1 MSNELN
7 LSELETKLY
16 ELLKEKGVL
25 TIPDIQ
31 EINPRMVG
39 AFGKLKSR
47 GLANIVY
54 DKDEPIKQRRR
65 KIYPM
70 IPDELKTKEETPD
83 IDNGTTVI
91 NLGKIPYKPK
101 ESVSEKDEE
110 K

>member
-31 EINPRMVG
+31 EIDPRMVG

-47 GLANIVY
+47 GLAKVVR
-54 DKDEPIKQRRR
+54 DRDEPIKERRR
-65 KIYPM
+65 KIYP
-70 IPDELKTKEETPD
+70 IVPEKENSEDKQEVEP
-83 IDNGTTVI
+83 NG
-91 NLGKIPYKPK
+91 L
-101 ESVSEKDEE
+101 
-110 K
+110 